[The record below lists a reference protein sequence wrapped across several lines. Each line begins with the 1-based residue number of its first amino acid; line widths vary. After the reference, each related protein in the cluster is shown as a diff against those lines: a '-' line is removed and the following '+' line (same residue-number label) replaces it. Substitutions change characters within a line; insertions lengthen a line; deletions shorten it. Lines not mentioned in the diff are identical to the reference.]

1 MARVMSNI
9 LCQWEKWGRSSLF
22 HIFISEDRKHD
33 SIHAGM
39 VTERS
44 HGAGPPSDFSESA
57 FDGGATADYGRTHL
71 SDMNGPTPKL
81 HVFDSVRR

>member
-57 FDGGATADYGRTHL
+57 FDGVGSPKRRGRERGGLTFFL
-71 SDMNGPTPKL
+71 RIAKIL
-81 HVFDSVRR
+81 Y